1 MPIEHTPIESFKRI
15 MQNYAHV
22 SSKWSGL
29 TGADHIASL
38 GERERLLM
46 EANCF
51 VFNGTERL
59 LSYFNSSKISSLN
72 LNGKIAFFSK
82 PLEHIMFWGL
92 SKSNEYKTIF
102 IKVIFTSILNLCLST
117 FQDLQLRLRIFLKA
131 IKCFNIF

>member
-1 MPIEHTPIESFKRI
+1 

-82 PLEHIMFWGL
+82 PLEH
-92 SKSNEYKTIF
+92 KHPNRTN
-102 IKVIFTSILNLCLST
+102 IKQSLLKLF
-117 FQDLQLRLRIFLKA
+117 LRAF
-131 IKCFNIF
+131 